1 MTLDTYTI
9 WHNTRLKE
17 CLADNL
23 CVPYDQGLA
32 WCRYDGAKA
41 RLCSYTTCP
50 RRRYYKT
57 DGMVTV
63 TQSGSDATVIL
74 WDEALRIKLTPD
86 RVRFLG
92 KALTELSEK
101 LDAEKGVTV

>member
-1 MTLDTYTI
+1 MTLVQYESWQKAILSD
-9 WHNTRLKE
+9 
-17 CLADNL
+17 CLRTGN
-23 CVPYDQGLA
+23 CVPMNSRDAY
-32 WCRYDGAKA
+32 CRNGGATSM
-41 RLCSYTTCP
+41 RCDYHSCP

-63 TQSGSDATVIL
+63 TQSGNDTTVIL
-74 WDEALRIKLTPD
+74 WDDALRVSLSPD

-101 LDAEKGVTV
+101 LDAEKGVTA